1 MTAYVWVLADVVL
14 ALHDEQLAAHGG
26 ATGVRDPGGLE
37 SALARPRNLAA
48 YDEDADSARLASAYA
63 YGIARS
69 HPFIDG
75 NKRAALVTAELFLAL
90 NGYALTAS
98 DSECVITMLELA
110 SGALSEDS
118 LATWFR
124 DNSEPL

>member
-1 MTAYVWVLADVVL
+1 MTAHVWVLADVVL
-14 ALHDEQLAAHGG
+14 ALHDEQLAAHGS

-37 SALARPRNLAA
+37 SALARPQNLAA
-48 YDEDADSARLASAYA
+48 YDEDADTAQLASAYA

-98 DSECVITMLELA
+98 DSECVITMHELA
-110 SGALSEDS
+110 SGALPEDS